1 MHTNK
6 IMLKINSK
14 VSKFLIGAFVALA
27 LVVSTSASAADFGSI
42 TLKVGSKGEYV
53 KALQTLVGASPVD
66 GNFGKGTKAK
76 VMAWQSANGLTADGS
91 FGPMSMAKAK
101 GAVSGN
107 FPAGCTSASGFSTT
121 TGKSCVAIPSTTAG
135 CPTGAMY
142 NSTTGALC
150 STAGSNNGG
159 ATGTTDGSI
168 TASVSSYVSSG
179 ITLKK
184 GETKDVAAVRLQ
196 ATAGPV
202 KISSVDVKFNL
213 RPWLFLSQVSL
224 HDSTGKVLATK
235 ALTGASD
242 TTELTV
248 GSSYMVRFEGINYT
262 VTPGTNVDLAVSASV
277 LAATDKLANN
287 VSMMTEFTKIKTMS
301 EVGYVE
307 TVAVS
312 GTSNTVT
319 LSSTA
324 STADVYSRLS
334 PTSPLTGQQIVNA
347 NNITTDALLAGFS
360 LKSTNSSS
368 TLNSLIVTMGGTAT
382 PSSTFS
388 NFRLFAGST
397 SIAGGT
403 LVGST
408 VTFSNLTTPLAL
420 DAWTEFSVKADIAAA
435 TSGTVT
441 VTLTPNTTNVVVTDA
456 NYGTPTIQAGARTS
470 NVLTLTQNSVTVSA
484 TTATL
489 GSAIVQSNVT
499 TGYNASYVFTLTNN
513 SNNDLYVSGNPGT
526 FVSSTTTGGATAA
539 TSALTSMT
547 LSPSTVSGDDTGST
561 YYSIP
566 TGTSRTFTF
575 AAALRGAL
583 GGSTLFKATAINYGT
598 TTGALTANSIS
609 SGLASLSLTASF

>member
-27 LVVSTSASAADFGSI
+27 LVVSTSASAADFGSM

-66 GNFGKGTKAK
+66 GIFGNGTKAK
-76 VMAWQSANGLTADGS
+76 VMAWQSANGLTADGL
-91 FGPMSMAKAK
+91 FGKMSMAKAN

-121 TGKSCVAIPSTTAG
+121 TSFACTSIPSTVAG
-135 CPTGAMY
+135 CASGAMY
-142 NSTTGALC
+142 SSTTAALC
-150 STAGSNNGG
+150 STGTTP
-159 ATGTTDGSI
+159 TGTTDGSI
-168 TASVSSYVSSG
+168 TATVSSYVSSG

-184 GETKDVAAVRLQ
+184 GETKHVAAVRLQ

-202 KISSVDVKFNL
+202 KITSVDVKFNL
-213 RPWLFLSQVSL
+213 RPWLFMNQVSL

-235 ALTGASD
+235 ALMSDKD

-262 VTPGTNVDLAVSASV
+262 VTPGTNVDLAVSGSV
-277 LAATDKLANN
+277 LATTDKLTSN
-287 VSMMTEFTKIKTMS
+287 VSMTTEFIKIKTMS

-307 TVAVS
+307 SVTPS
-312 GTSNTVT
+312 GTSNAVT

-360 LKSTNSSS
+360 LKSTNNSS
-368 TLNSLIVTMGGTAT
+368 TLNTLIVTMGGTAT

-403 LVGST
+403 LSGST

-420 DAWTEFSVKADIAAA
+420 DAWTEFSVKADIASA

-513 SNNDLYVSGNPGT
+513 SNNDLYVSGTPAT

-547 LSPSTVSGDDTGST
+547 LSPSTVSGDDAGGL